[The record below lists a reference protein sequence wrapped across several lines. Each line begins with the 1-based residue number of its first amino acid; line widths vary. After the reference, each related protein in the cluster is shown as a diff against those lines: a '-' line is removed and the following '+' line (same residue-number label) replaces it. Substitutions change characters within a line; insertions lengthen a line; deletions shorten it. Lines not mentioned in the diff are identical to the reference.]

1 MKLVIQR
8 VLKADVIINKKI
20 YSSIDKG
27 ILLLTGFEA
36 DDQQLN
42 FDYYIKKIVN
52 LRIFNDINGKMNKS
66 LLDTNGSILV
76 VSQFTL
82 LADINKGN
90 RPSFIKAAKPDL
102 ARDLYNQLI
111 KKLKNYEINIE
122 QGRFGAQMFLDFIND
137 GPVTII
143 MDSKK

>member
-42 FDYYIKKIVN
+42 FDY
-52 LRIFNDINGKMNKS
+52 
-66 LLDTNGSILV
+66 
-76 VSQFTL
+76 
-82 LADINKGN
+82 
-90 RPSFIKAAKPDL
+90 
-102 ARDLYNQLI
+102 
-111 KKLKNYEINIE
+111 
-122 QGRFGAQMFLDFIND
+122 
-137 GPVTII
+137 
-143 MDSKK
+143 

>member
-8 VLKADVIINKKI
+8 VLKADVIINKNL

-27 ILLLTGFEA
+27 ILLLAGFEA

-52 LRIFNDINGKMNKS
+52 LRIFNDINGRMNES
-66 LLDTNGSILV
+66 LLDTSGSILV

-82 LADINKGN
+82 LADIKKGN
-90 RPSFIKAAKPDL
+90 RPSFIKAA
-102 ARDLYNQLI
+102 
-111 KKLKNYEINIE
+111 
-122 QGRFGAQMFLDFIND
+122 
-137 GPVTII
+137 
-143 MDSKK
+143 